1 MYSPKITEDLIPL
14 LYRKSKREHIPMTR
28 LVNNIL
34 REHLEAQ
41 ENITGPTNTAVAEC
55 VPAANQLCFANQSK
69 AV

>member
-34 REHLEAQ
+34 REHLEAEETPEKIAVVSESPVFKQ
-41 ENITGPTNTAVAEC
+41 ESFI
-55 VPAANQLCFANQSK
+55 NQSK
-69 AV
+69 KAV